1 MEETDGYQGQALL
14 GKFGLQ
20 IEETITLVVSRRR
33 FDETG
38 VPDRKRPHEGDLI
51 YLPIDTRLY
60 TITYVDYQQPGF
72 MPAGIF
78 PDYRL
83 SCELY
88 TPSHEQIQTNVKEI
102 DESDQEIYSLDIP
115 LAEITG
121 RFATNERVT
130 GQTSGFAGD
139 VKKFYPRK
147 KVLSIA
153 HLNGLF
159 EAEEILIGEKSGAT
173 AKVTQMIQ
181 HIDNKSE
188 EVRHLETNE
197 EFRNQGNDLI
207 DWDPNNP
214 LA

>member
-1 MEETDGYQGQALL
+1 M
-14 GKFGLQ
+14 
-20 IEETITLVVSRRR
+20 
-33 FDETG
+33 
-38 VPDRKRPHEGDLI
+38 
-51 YLPIDTRLY
+51 
-60 TITYVDYQQPGF
+60 
-72 MPAGIF
+72 
-78 PDYRL
+78 
-83 SCELY
+83 Y

-102 DESDQEIYSLDIP
+102 DESDQEIHSLDIP
-115 LAEITG
+115 LSEIEG

-130 GQTSGFAGD
+130 GQTTGYRGD

-147 KVLSIA
+147 KVLSVT

-188 EVRHLETNE
+188 EVTHLETNE
-197 EFRNQGNDLI
+197 EFRNQGDALI